1 MPDTQSV
8 MTQCRSDEPAQEKP
22 VRPELKLDSQTLLA
36 IAQALR
42 HVSDLE
48 ELNSGRVTVAGAGTL
63 PLRTGLAVL
72 RRILTLPR
80 MIVLADK
87 AAENPAWWRAN
98 RLAYYTTMKT
108 KEIARWCGISEKSV
122 RKYINEPEIGDDAYE
137 ALPPENPFD

>member
-1 MPDTQSV
+1 MPDEETK
-8 MTQCRSDEPAQEKP
+8 PAK
-22 VRPELKLDSQTLLA
+22 PELKLDATTVLA
-36 IAQALR
+36 IAQALQ
-42 HVSDLE
+42 HVRDLE
-48 ELNSGRVTVAGAGTL
+48 ELDSGRMTVAGAGTL
-63 PLRTGLAVL
+63 SLRSGLAVL

-108 KEIARWCGISEKSV
+108 KEIARWCGCSEKSV
-122 RKYINEPEIGDDAYE
+122 RKYISEPEIGEDAYE

>member
-8 MTQCRSDEPAQEKP
+8 ITPCRADEPAQEKP
-22 VRPELKLDSQTLLA
+22 SKPELKLDSQTVLA
-36 IAQALR
+36 IAQALQ
-42 HVSDLE
+42 HVRDLE
-48 ELNSGRVTVAGAGTL
+48 ELDSGRMTIAGAGTL
-63 PLRTGLAVL
+63 SLRSGLAVL

-80 MIVLADK
+80 MIVLADH

-122 RKYINEPEIGDDAYE
+122 RKYINEPEIGEDAYE